1 MGERAIEAV
10 RLSARILNNP
20 FPMPM
25 AQLRS
30 PCRQRLSPR
39 SITGW
44 VRLVLVS
51 CLLPI
56 AGADDLDSY
65 RQAIAEWR
73 AAREARLRD
82 PYGWL
87 SLVGLHWL
95 KEGENRF
102 GSGESNRVVLPGRKA
117 PEHAGAFRV
126 AHGEVT
132 LTVAPG
138 VTVTHDTEAVRSM
151 VLRDDS
157 DGKPTVLQHGSLRF
171 HVIRRGERLGVRVK
185 DADSSVLREFK
196 GMDYYSV
203 EPQWRF
209 EARFEPYEPPKAL
222 KIPNIIGTVETQ
234 PSPGAV
240 VFEVDGAVHRLD
252 AVAGDGSLFLVF
264 GDETNGSETYGGGR
278 FVYTDL
284 PSKDGRLV
292 LDFNKV
298 YNPPCVFTPYAT
310 CPLPPRQNRLSLAV
324 RAGEKA
330 YGGLEH

>member
-1 MGERAIEAV
+1 MGEQAIEAV
-10 RLSARILNNP
+10 RLGARILNNP
-20 FPMPM
+20 FPMPTTR
-25 AQLRS
+25 LHR
-30 PCRQRLSPR
+30 PCRQRLRPR

-44 VRLVLVS
+44 ARLALVS

-102 GSGESNRVVLPGRKA
+102 GSGEGNRVVLPEGKA

-126 AHGEVT
+126 AYGEVT
-132 LTVAPG
+132 LTVASG

-151 VLRDDS
+151 VLQDDS
-157 DGKPTVLQHGSLRF
+157 DGQPTVLQHGSLRL

-185 DADSSVLREFK
+185 DADSSVLGEFK
-196 GMDYYSV
+196 GMDYFSV
-203 EPQWRF
+203 EPRWRF
-209 EARFEPYEPPKAL
+209 EARFEPYDPPKAL
-222 KIPNIIGTVETQ
+222 KIPNIIGTVETE

-240 VFEVDGAVHRLD
+240 VFEADGAVHRLD
-252 AVAGDGSLFLVF
+252 GVAAGNSLFLVF

-284 PSKDGRLV
+284 PSNDGRLV
-292 LDFNKV
+292 LDFNKA
-298 YNPPCVFTPYAT
+298 YNPPCVFTRYAT

-330 YGGLEH
+330 YEGAAH